1 MNSSS
6 RIAAKRYAAAYDNL
20 SKTTDEAVRRAAD
33 LAVAA
38 RALANV
44 HAWLNAPEI
53 SLAHKKEAIHAALEK
68 LPQAASLVQVLLEAK
83 RYNLLPQIVQD
94 VQALADKR
102 GKVLRAEVYSARA
115 LSAEEKTNIEDTLS
129 ARYRAT
135 VKAVFHTDKALLG
148 GLKIW
153 CNGELVDGSLQGQFD
168 RLQAEL
174 TK

>member
-20 SKTTDEAVRRAAD
+20 SQTTDEAVRRAAD

-38 RALANV
+38 QALANV
-44 HAWLNAPEI
+44 HTWLSAPEI
-53 SLAHKKEAIHAALEK
+53 SQANKKETVRLALK
-68 LPQAASLVQVLLEAK
+68 QWPQTASFIEVLLEAK

-102 GKVLRAEVYSARA
+102 SHLLRAQVYSAQELSAQEKQETEKA
-115 LSAEEKTNIEDTLS
+115 LSAHYKT
-129 ARYRAT
+129 T
-135 VKAVFHTDKALLG
+135 VKAVFHTDKTILG

-153 CNGELVDGSLQGQFD
+153 CNGELIDGSLQGQFD